1 MLTRSIARFSVVSGP
16 GAVCNAE
23 YEYRDAE
30 YEYEYE
36 YEFTR
41 LSNSLDSIPA
51 FLHAGVYLGNINIE
65 WNRNTSFHKYQFPR
79 ETSLFSGA

>member
-1 MLTRSIARFSVVSGP
+1 MLTRSIARSCVVSGP

-23 YEYRDAE
+23 YEYRDA
-30 YEYEYE
+30 EYEYE